1 MVRWWG
7 LMSWMRR
14 PEVWVLLLASGA
26 ALFWALSPTGDDGG
40 WEAGPV
46 SGEVAAGGRV
56 TMLGGALER
65 DYGNARLDLEVRVR
79 NEGVHP
85 LVMKAPKV
93 RLMAGEREVPAFVL
107 PAERLPEVAAKT
119 TSEVTLRYWL
129 ERDDAKG
136 SLVLDVEG
144 EKVSVKSAKAF
155 DLTTLENGK
164 PRAVRGVEW

>member
-1 MVRWWG
+1 AV
-7 LMSWMRR
+7 
-14 PEVWVLLLASGA
+14 
-26 ALFWALSPTGDDGG
+26 LFWALSPTGDEGG
-40 WEAGPV
+40 WEAGSV
-46 SGEVAAGGRV
+46 SGEVVAGGRV
-56 TMLGGALER
+56 TMLGGAVER

-93 RLMAGEREVPAFVL
+93 RLMAGEREVPTFFL

-119 TSEVTLRYWL
+119 TSEVTLRFWL
-129 ERDDAKG
+129 EAADLKG
-136 SLVLDVEG
+136 ALVLDVEG
-144 EKVSVKSAKAF
+144 EKVPVKSAAVF